1 MYVYVVMYIIIQ
13 DKLLD
18 PDSVSHMYKLTSN
31 TGCVMT
37 GMVGELYD
45 FII

>member
-1 MYVYVVMYIIIQ
+1 MYVYVVMCIIIQ

-18 PDSVSHMYKLTSN
+18 PDSVSHMYKLTNN